1 MSLSYSGF
9 LLIILQRV
17 VSVCSA
23 PPSHFLCPPPFPFGN
38 HKVLCYVVRPFL
50 FFKRSSFVPIFRIHL
65 QKISYDTCLPSSSVI
80 ISASFLGPGHGAMS
94 PFFMAELLLLWV
106 RVLHLVYHSS
116 VLTHLG
122 VIHVLATVHNA
133 AMKIGCICL
142 LKLWFSLYLCPGLE
156 LLGPI
161 VLRSLVFNDPLSCSP
176 LWI

>member
-1 MSLSYSGF
+1 MQGWLVSSSYSGF

-23 PPSHFLCPPPFPFGN
+23 PPSHLLLVNIMCFAMLWDPFF
-38 HKVLCYVVRPFL
+38 F

-65 QKISYDTCLPSSSVI
+65 QEISYDTCLPSSSVI

-122 VIHVLATVHNA
+122 VIHVLAIVHNA
-133 AMKIGCICL
+133 AMKIGFICL
-142 LKLWFSLYLCPGLE
+142 LKLWSSLDLCPGLE